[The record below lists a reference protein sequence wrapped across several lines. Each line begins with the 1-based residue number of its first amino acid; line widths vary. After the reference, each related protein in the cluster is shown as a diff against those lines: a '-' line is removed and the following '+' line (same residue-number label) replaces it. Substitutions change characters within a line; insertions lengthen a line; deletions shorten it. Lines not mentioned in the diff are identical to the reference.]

1 MGFFS
6 FPERSELYSYLA
18 TSCPSTTS
26 RKELQVSWLRRVPFS
41 SQIRWAGSCLGAQSS
56 TRRGVSA
63 PHFHCQMSESSCLR
77 GVERLFSWCKSF
89 SNVPISLVLSSKGN
103 HSSSS
108 STTPR
113 AVCRAISPK
122 RLILS
127 CVNFTS
133 WPIFS
138 TRSFTTSYLPCAALR
153 KVSSSAS
160 AFTSALKKATVG
172 LCGLSRFFL
181 M

>member
-26 RKELQVSWLRRVPFS
+26 RKELQVSWSRRVPFS

-56 TRRGVSA
+56 TRRELSA
-63 PHFHCQMSESSCLR
+63 PHFHCQMSESSCRR
-77 GVERLFSWCKSF
+77 GVERLFSWCNSLIN
-89 SNVPISLVLSSKGN
+89 SPSSLVLSSKGN

-113 AVCRAISPK
+113 AVFSAISPK
-122 RLILS
+122 RSILS
-127 CVNFTS
+127 GVNFTPS
-133 WPIFS
+133 PIRFTRS
-138 TRSFTTSYLPCAALR
+138 FTRSFTTS
-153 KVSSSAS
+153 
-160 AFTSALKKATVG
+160 
-172 LCGLSRFFL
+172 
-181 M
+181 